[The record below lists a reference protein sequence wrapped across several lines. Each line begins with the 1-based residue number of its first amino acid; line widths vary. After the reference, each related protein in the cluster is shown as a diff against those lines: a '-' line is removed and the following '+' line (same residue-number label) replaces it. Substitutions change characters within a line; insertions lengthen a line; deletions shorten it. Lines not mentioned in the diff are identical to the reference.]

1 MFSGGYVYISVW
13 LTPSRCSSGHSA
25 TSASGTN
32 IFSLWLS
39 VLIYIYRTTW
49 ANTLNCWPPFIL
61 RTSHK
66 WFLSSEAADQQ
77 NTVDSVLWRSW
88 VFINPISSSLD
99 RKAPHWRKQPP
110 YCQLCQFK
118 SVSRCVCDLFPTVCI
133 FLKLPILPYYIVV
146 KIMNSTICPK
156 PQCAKNTIGGTLFYP
171 MMPQALSSL
180 QIQKLMLMH

>member
-39 VLIYIYRTTW
+39 VLIYIYRTAW

-99 RKAPHWRKQPP
+99 RKAPHWRKQ
-110 YCQLCQFK
+110 
-118 SVSRCVCDLFPTVCI
+118 
-133 FLKLPILPYYIVV
+133 LPLL
-146 KIMNSTICPK
+146 S
-156 PQCAKNTIGGTLFYP
+156 
-171 MMPQALSSL
+171 ALSVQVSKQVSVWFISNCMYISEIAYTSIL
-180 QIQKLMLMH
+180 YSGENHE